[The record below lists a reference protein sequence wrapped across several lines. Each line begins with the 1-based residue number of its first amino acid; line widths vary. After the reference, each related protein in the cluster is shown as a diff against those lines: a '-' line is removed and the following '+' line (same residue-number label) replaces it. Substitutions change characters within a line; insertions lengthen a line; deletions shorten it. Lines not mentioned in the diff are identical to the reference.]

1 MENIKLYTVEDYEYI
16 CFKSIMKEVIEGGMI
31 NEFSIPSFLSKQYDF
46 VKDLASNISVNIKDL
61 AKLFMNRSVFN
72 FFSKIKWSFEFVFD
86 LAKKGLKIY
95 REVLDA
101 IGEYVAKTKV
111 GKWTEDTLND
121 LDNFLKTHPKI
132 KRIAGI
138 GVAALLI
145 YIWFNMTFTGDFEYD
160 FNLADVLAAL
170 GGKFSLSQIFAG
182 KDGMKLL
189 LLFATGVIGLSFPW
203 PGPTSVKFLTAVV
216 KSIAQWAKIKLV
228 KEALNPY
235 KQNLKNGYILR
246 EFDANID
253 VSELVWHRDKKDRV
267 VEVISGRGWQ
277 FQIDNRLPIELK
289 EGMKLEIPKETFHRI
304 GKGITKLVIKIKE

>member
-1 MENIKLYTVEDYEYI
+1 
-16 CFKSIMKEVIEGGMI
+16 
-31 NEFSIPSFLSKQYDF
+31 
-46 VKDLASNISVNIKDL
+46 
-61 AKLFMNRSVFN
+61 
-72 FFSKIKWSFEFVFD
+72 
-86 LAKKGLKIY
+86 
-95 REVLDA
+95 
-101 IGEYVAKTKV
+101 
-111 GKWTEDTLND
+111 
-121 LDNFLKTHPKI
+121 
-132 KRIAGI
+132 
-138 GVAALLI
+138 
-145 YIWFNMTFTGDFEYD
+145 MTFTGDFEYD
-160 FNLADVLAAL
+160 FNLVDVLAAL

-289 EGMKLEIPKETFHRI
+289 EGMELEIPKETFHRI

>member
-1 MENIKLYTVEDYEYI
+1 MESVKLYTVEDYEYI
-16 CFKSIMKEVIEGGMI
+16 CFKSLMKEVSESGML
-31 NEFSIPSFLSKQYDF
+31 NEFSIPSFLSKQYNF
-46 VKDLASNISVNIKDL
+46 VKELASKISVSIKDL
-61 AKLFMNRSVFN
+61 AKLFMNRTVFN
-72 FFSKIKWSFEFVFD
+72 FFSKIKWSFEYVFD
-86 LAKKGLKIY
+86 LAKKGLRIY

-111 GKWTEDTLND
+111 GRWTDDTLKD
-121 LDNFLKTHPKI
+121 LDNFLKNHPKI

-138 GVAALLI
+138 GVAALLV

-160 FNLADVLAAL
+160 FNLVDVLAAL

-235 KQNLKNGYILR
+235 KQNLKKGYILR

-277 FQIDNRLPIELK
+277 FQMDNRLPIELK

>member
-1 MENIKLYTVEDYEYI
+1 MESVKLYTVEDYEYI
-16 CFKSIMKEVIEGGMI
+16 CFKSIMKEVIEGGII
-31 NEFSIPSFLSKQYDF
+31 NEFSIPTFLSKQYDF
-46 VKDLASNISVNIKDL
+46 VKDLASNISINIKDL
-61 AKLFMNRSVFN
+61 AKLFMNRTVFN

-160 FNLADVLAAL
+160 FNLVDVLAAL

-216 KSIAQWAKIKLV
+216 KSIAQWAKTKLT
-228 KEALNPY
+228 KENKQPY
-235 KQNLKNGYILR
+235 TQNLKNGYIIR

-267 VEVISGRGWQ
+267 VEVVSGNGWK
-277 FQIDNRLPIELK
+277 FQLDNHLPLELK
-289 EGMKLEIPKETFHRI
+289 EGMVLQIPKETFHRI
-304 GKGITKLVIKIKE
+304 GKGDTKLVIKIKE

>member
-1 MENIKLYTVEDYEYI
+1 MESVKLYTVEDYEYI
-16 CFKSIMKEVIEGGMI
+16 CFKSIMKEVIEGGII

-46 VKDLASNISVNIKDL
+46 VKDLASNISINIKDL
-61 AKLFMNRSVFN
+61 AKLFMNRTVFN

-160 FNLADVLAAL
+160 FNLVDVLAAL

-216 KSIAQWAKIKLV
+216 KSIAQWAKTKLT
-228 KEALNPY
+228 KENKQPY
-235 KQNLKNGYILR
+235 TQNLKNGYIIR
-246 EFDANID
+246 EFDTNID

-267 VEVISGRGWQ
+267 VEVVSGNGWK
-277 FQIDNRLPIELK
+277 FQLDNHLPVELK
-289 EGMKLEIPKETFHRI
+289 EGMVLEIPKETFHRI
-304 GKGITKLVIKIKE
+304 GKGDTKLVIKIKE

>member
-1 MENIKLYTVEDYEYI
+1 MESVKLYTVEDYEYI

-46 VKDLASNISVNIKDL
+46 VKDLASNISINIKDL
-61 AKLFMNRSVFN
+61 AKLFMNRTVFN

-160 FNLADVLAAL
+160 FNLVDVLAAL

-216 KSIAQWAKIKLV
+216 KSIAQWAKTKLT
-228 KEALNPY
+228 KENKQPY
-235 KQNLKNGYILR
+235 TQNLKNGYIIR
-246 EFDANID
+246 EFDTNID

-267 VEVISGRGWQ
+267 VEVVSGNGWK
-277 FQIDNRLPIELK
+277 FQLDNHLPVELK
-289 EGMKLEIPKETFHRI
+289 EGMVLEIPKETFHRI
-304 GKGITKLVIKIKE
+304 GKGDTKLVIKIKE

>member
-1 MENIKLYTVEDYEYI
+1 MESVKLYTVEDYEYI
-16 CFKSIMKEVIEGGMI
+16 CFKSIMKEVIEGGII

-46 VKDLASNISVNIKDL
+46 VKDLASNISINIKDL
-61 AKLFMNRSVFN
+61 AKLFMNRTVFN

-160 FNLADVLAAL
+160 FNLVDVLAAL

-203 PGPTSVKFLTAVV
+203 PGPTSVKFLIAVV
-216 KSIAQWAKIKLV
+216 KSIAQWAKTKLT
-228 KEALNPY
+228 KENKQPY
-235 KQNLKNGYILR
+235 TQNLKNGYIIR
-246 EFDANID
+246 KFDTNID

-267 VEVISGRGWQ
+267 VEVVSGNGWK
-277 FQIDNRLPIELK
+277 FQLDNHLPVELK
-289 EGMKLEIPKETFHRI
+289 EGMVLEIPKETFHRI
-304 GKGITKLVIKIKE
+304 GKGDTKLVIKIKE

>member
-1 MENIKLYTVEDYEYI
+1 MESVKLYTVEDYEYI
-16 CFKSIMKEVIEGGMI
+16 CFKSIMKEVIEGGII

-46 VKDLASNISVNIKDL
+46 VKDLASNISINIKDL
-61 AKLFMNRSVFN
+61 AKLFMNRTVFN

-160 FNLADVLAAL
+160 FNLVDVLAAL

-203 PGPTSVKFLTAVV
+203 PGPTSVKFLIAVV
-216 KSIAQWAKIKLV
+216 KSIAQWAKTKLT
-228 KEALNPY
+228 KENKQPY
-235 KQNLKNGYILR
+235 TQNLKNGYIIR

-267 VEVISGRGWQ
+267 VEVVSGNGWK
-277 FQIDNRLPIELK
+277 FQLDNHLPLELK
-289 EGMKLEIPKETFHRI
+289 EGMVLQIPKETFHRI
-304 GKGITKLVIKIKE
+304 GKGDTKLVIKIKE

>member
-1 MENIKLYTVEDYEYI
+1 MTQLKLYTVEDYEYI

>member
-1 MENIKLYTVEDYEYI
+1 MTQLKLYTVEDYEYI
-16 CFKSIMKEVIEGGMI
+16 CFKSIMKEVIEGGII
-31 NEFSIPSFLSKQYDF
+31 NEFSIPTFLSKQYDF
-46 VKDLASNISVNIKDL
+46 VKDLASNISINIKDL
-61 AKLFMNRSVFN
+61 AKLFMNRTVFN

-160 FNLADVLAAL
+160 FNLVDVLAAL

-235 KQNLKNGYILR
+235 KQNLKKGYILR